1 MALTKEETVSLV
13 KKFGKNEKDTGC
25 AEVQIALL
33 SSRIKDLTAHLK
45 KNPQDAAA
53 RRSLFLLVGKRRGL
67 LSYLLNSDSEAYA
80 KLIAELGLRK

>member
-1 MALTKEETVSLV
+1 MALSKEETLSLI
-13 KKFGKNEKDTGC
+13 KKFGKSEKDTGS

-33 SSRIKDLTAHLK
+33 STRIKDLTAHLQ

-67 LSYLLNSDSEAYA
+67 LSYLLKNNPDGYS